1 MESIVKPVTRAPTV
15 IPTHRALKTGGVE
28 VPREKWDEA
37 EDHPDPGDVM
47 EEDDVAGR
55 SPANVIPDWTRTP
68 LPVGAPPAN
77 PLPPQMCEATP
88 LAVVGA

>member
-1 MESIVKPVTRAPTV
+1 M
-15 IPTHRALKTGGVE
+15 E

-37 EDHPDPGDVM
+37 GDLPSPGDVM
-47 EEDDVAGR
+47 EEGDVAGR
-55 SPANVIPDWTRTP
+55 SPTDVIPDWTRTP

-77 PLPPQMCEATP
+77 PPPQMHETTP